1 MKRSTGIVFVLALAL
16 AAFVY
21 FYDVKRKPATEASS
35 ESPKPAFSLT
45 STDVKQIKI
54 QRAGTSMSFDR
65 KSDGWYMTQPRSQR
79 ADLGSRPDC
88 APDGKERILN
98 GVLRGGL
105 GLGNHHHEPWRG
117 L

>member
-35 ESPKPAFSLT
+35 ESSKPAFSLT

-54 QRAGTSMSFDR
+54 QRAG
-65 KSDGWYMTQPRSQR
+65 DGH
-79 ADLGSRPDC
+79 
-88 APDGKERILN
+88 E
-98 GVLRGGL
+98 LRT
-105 GLGNHHHEPWRG
+105 
-117 L
+117 